1 MSTGLTFFSYSRA
14 DSAFVLKLAQD
25 LRNAGANIW
34 LDQLDIKA
42 GSRWDASIEAAL
54 NASSTILIILSPTS
68 VASNNVM
75 DEVSF
80 GLESNKT
87 VIPVLLAQCTIP
99 FRLKRLQHV
108 DFTGEY
114 QASLHQLFNQLGY
127 TEAKAV
133 EPPTAEA
140 NKEPP
145 LTAVT
150 QVFYSG
156 QDKTTTG
163 SFKLKKG
170 KSWREENDGGI
181 FPWNETSRGNNQIY
195 LNDPGRYD
203 CMLDLDSEEIKLSED
218 GGKSWFTQYFITEY
232 K

>member
-1 MSTGLTFFSYSRA
+1 MSTGSIFFSYSRA
-14 DSAFVLKLAQD
+14 DSAFVLRLAQD
-25 LRNAGANIW
+25 LRSAGANIW

-42 GSRWDASIEAAL
+42 GSRWDSSIEAAL
-54 NASSTILIILSPTS
+54 NGSSTIITILSPTS

-80 GLESNKT
+80 ALESNKT
-87 VIPVLLAQCTIP
+87 VIPVLLAECTVP
-99 FRLKRLQHV
+99 FRLRRLQHV

-114 QASLHQLFNQLGY
+114 QASLHQLLSQLGY
-127 TEAKAV
+127 ADAERVA
-133 EPPTAEA
+133 PPTAVPD
-140 NKEPP
+140 KEPQ

-170 KSWREENDGGI
+170 KSWREENADGI
-181 FPWNETSRGNNQIY
+181 FPWNEISRSNNQIY
-195 LNDPGRYD
+195 LNDPGRYN

-218 GGKSWFTQYFITEY
+218 EGKSWSVLYFITEY